1 MAKAP
6 ASGVKIAAENK
17 KARFDYHIEDTYE
30 AGLVL
35 TGSEVKSI
43 RAGQAN
49 LKDSYVSF
57 RDGEAFLQKAH
68 VNAYAASSYN
78 NHEPE
83 RLRKLLLH
91 KLEIEKIE
99 RAVTERGYTCVPLK
113 LYLKGGRVKVE
124 IALVR
129 GKKHA
134 DKRESVKNK
143 EADRE
148 LARARRSRK

>member
-1 MAKAP
+1 MTRVA
-6 ASGVKIAAENK
+6 GGIKIVAENK

-35 TGSEVKSI
+35 LGSEVKSV
-43 RAGQAN
+43 RAGQVT

-57 RDGEAFLQKAH
+57 RNGEAYLQKAH
-68 VNAYAASSYN
+68 ISVYAASSYN

-91 KLEIEKIE
+91 KLEIQKIE
-99 RAVTERGYTCVPLK
+99 RAITEKGYTCVPLK
-113 LYLKGGRVKVE
+113 VYLKGGRIKVE

-129 GKKHA
+129 GKKHG
-134 DKRESVKNK
+134 DKRESIKSR
-143 EADRE
+143 ESERE
-148 LARARRSRK
+148 LARARRG